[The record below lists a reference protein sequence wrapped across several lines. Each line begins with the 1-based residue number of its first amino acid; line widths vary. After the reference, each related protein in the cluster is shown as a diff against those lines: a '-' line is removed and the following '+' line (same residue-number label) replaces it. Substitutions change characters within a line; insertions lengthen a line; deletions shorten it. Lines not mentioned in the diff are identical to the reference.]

1 MWLAFAMFLAPA
13 PGIDAVAPTSPPV
26 EAPRRFEG
34 IAVLTAGALAG
45 AAGLGLGLASAPQVA
60 AVDRCANCPP
70 RLPPMALAAVA
81 LNTTSLGLLTVG
93 AGVRGRVRGSRSPS
107 RSGATPWISAGG
119 LITTGGLLFVAAG
132 LGWQFAESSRA
143 SATPW
148 TLLQIGLSS
157 VVAGS
162 SLLVYGLAY
171 RKYAPGREI
180 RVDMVPTAARGHLG
194 LALVGRF

>member
-1 MWLAFAMFLAPA
+1 MWLALAMFLAPA
-13 PGIDAVAPTSPPV
+13 PRVDAVAPTSPRV

-34 IAVLTAGALAG
+34 VVVLTAGALAG
-45 AAGLGLGLASAPQVA
+45 AAGLGLGLASAQQVA
-60 AVDRCANCPP
+60 AVDRCVECPP
-70 RLPPMALAAVA
+70 RLPAMALAAVA
-81 LNTTSLGLLTVG
+81 LNTTSLGLLTLG
-93 AGVRGRVRGSRSPS
+93 AGVRGRVCGSRSPS
-107 RSGATPWISAGG
+107 RAGAAPWISVGG
-119 LITTGGLLFVAAG
+119 LTTTGGLLFVAAG

-171 RKYAPGREI
+171 RKYAPDREL
-180 RVDMVPTAARGHLG
+180 RVDVVPTAARGHLG